1 MIERFRYTDCRMEI
15 TAAGSYTKGH
25 EDDFVFDSV
34 GDGGGLE
41 YRFRVWL
48 PRPFH
53 KVGIVEFTLDT
64 VDPARKYSSR
74 SIGRQSIFGATR
86 TIVWPSLP
94 MTCLTESVRQ
104 GRAFSGLSPCS
115 TPTRWRRSR
124 AAERSFSKT

>member
-15 TAAGSYTKGH
+15 TAAGSYTKDH

-34 GDGGGLE
+34 GDRGGLE

-64 VDPARKYSSR
+64 VDPRAVQLALDRATVDIR
-74 SIGRQSIFGATR
+74 SYANHRLAELADDLADGER
-86 TIVWPSLP
+86 P
-94 MTCLTESVRQ
+94 VR
-104 GRAFSGLSPCS
+104 
-115 TPTRWRRSR
+115 
-124 AAERSFSKT
+124 